1 MKKNNI
7 LFSISGSIACYKS
20 AETISKLVQQG
31 HSLQVVV
38 TGSALNFIGAATLE
52 GLSGRSVMSDTFE
65 HGNMMSHINLVK
77 WADIMILAPATASTI
92 NSMSHGLGKNLV
104 STLFLAHDWE
114 KPYFI
119 APAMNT
125 KMWSHPATIKSV
137 NQLKKWGVKIL
148 DPDSGA
154 LACGDYGPGRMVE
167 PDKIVKS
174 INYFLENKKNFSML
188 ITAGGTKEPIDG
200 ARYISNISTGRTA
213 STLADVFIKSNWDV
227 TYLSSEDAK
236 IPSGDFKHI
245 TFSTTIDLE
254 QKLNELI
261 HENKFD
267 ALLHNA
273 AVSDY
278 VPVNTDQNK
287 KIDSGNKKL
296 TLELKRSPK
305 LVDSLIKK
313 SKNKN
318 MRLIAFKLTVNLNEI
333 DQKIKV
339 DKLIKDSNA
348 DFIVQNDTSDR
359 KNHIQTQFSL
369 YNQGGKISN
378 FPNAID
384 LGDALQ
390 NIIGKILL

>member
-1 MKKNNI
+1 
-7 LFSISGSIACYKS
+7 
-20 AETISKLVQQG
+20 
-31 HSLQVVV
+31 
-38 TGSALNFIGAATLE
+38 
-52 GLSGRSVMSDTFE
+52 MSD
-65 HGNMMSHINLVK
+65 
-77 WADIMILAPATASTI
+77 
-92 NSMSHGLGKNLV
+92 
-104 STLFLAHDWE
+104 
-114 KPYFI
+114 
-119 APAMNT
+119 
-125 KMWSHPATIKSV
+125 
-137 NQLKKWGVKIL
+137 
-148 DPDSGA
+148 
-154 LACGDYGPGRMVE
+154 
-167 PDKIVKS
+167 
-174 INYFLENKKNFSML
+174 
-188 ITAGGTKEPIDG
+188 
-200 ARYISNISTGRTA
+200 
-213 STLADVFIKSNWDV
+213 
-227 TYLSSEDAK
+227 YL
-236 IPSGDFKHI
+236 
-245 TFSTTIDLE
+245 
-254 QKLNELI
+254 
-261 HENKFD
+261 
-267 ALLHNA
+267 
-273 AVSDY
+273 
-278 VPVNTDQNK
+278 PVNTDQNK